1 VVIGLF
7 TGLLLHGIRVAGLSK
22 NKFASAASIGITGI
36 FTTHVLINIGMSM
49 GILPVIGI
57 PLPFLSYGGSALIAN
72 MAMVGL
78 LMNFYANRKE
88 H

>member
-1 VVIGLF
+1 MGL
-7 TGLLLHGIRVAGLSK
+7 
-22 NKFASAASIGITGI
+22 
-36 FTTHVLINIGMSM
+36 
-49 GILPVIGI
+49 LPVIGI
-57 PLPFLSYGGSALIAN
+57 PLPFLSYGGSALVAN